1 MKALII
7 SLLFAGIIMAQEVV
21 ELKQP
26 NSTKIV
32 VKLMF
37 KNGSICDPQGKEGL
51 TYTTAQLITQGGTGD
66 LTFSD
71 IQDKDISDGCRLL
84 FFYR

>member
-7 SLLFAGIIMAQEVV
+7 SLIFAGIIMAQEVV

-51 TYTTAQLITQGGTGD
+51 TYTTAQLITQGGTGESY
-66 LTFSD
+66 FQRYS
-71 IQDKDISDGCRLL
+71 G
-84 FFYR
+84 